1 MASYPV
7 IFDVQRPERFDR
19 TQVVLRSLIIIVL
32 AVLGGTIGWLHGIV
46 YLAVPIV
53 AAILISQG
61 GAADYLK
68 RRGGGLTNVI
78 RWYLA
83 LYAYLILLSDR
94 FPSEK
99 PEETV
104 TFDVTPG
111 GSPSVG
117 SALLRLIVS
126 IPSALVLTILG
137 LAGVVILVIAVVSV
151 LIKEN
156 YSEDL
161 YNFQLGIMRWQARL
175 LGYHASLVDQYPPF
189 ALDAGH
195 EGTPQGALSDP
206 SPPRTAPEVPTQP

>member
-7 IFDVQRPERFDR
+7 IFDVRRPERFDR
-19 TQVVLRSLIIIVL
+19 AQVVLRSLIIIVL

-53 AAILISQG
+53 AAILISQR

-68 RRGGGLTNVI
+68 QRGGGLTNVI

-94 FPSEK
+94 FPSEM

-104 TFDVTPG
+104 TFDVTPQ

-126 IPSALVLTILG
+126 IPSAFVLAILG
-137 LAGVVILVIAVVSV
+137 LVGFVILVIAAVSV
-151 LIKEN
+151 LIKET

-189 ALDAGH
+189 ALDTGH
-195 EGTPQGALSDP
+195 EGTPEDASSDP
-206 SPPRTAPEVPTQP
+206 SPPRTAPELPTQP